1 MVVGPKVHERQ
12 LLMMNL
18 SGGEQRPVNGF
29 ARRRLGPKMGARW
42 SRRRGGADP
51 WHGRQQ
57 GAVEMADDGEPS
69 GGARSKGE
77 SEPSRGSEMGE
88 GDLCQATHEGTS
100 LAVHM
105 GCRCVVQ

>member
-1 MVVGPKVHERQ
+1 
-12 LLMMNL
+12 
-18 SGGEQRPVNGF
+18 
-29 ARRRLGPKMGARW
+29 
-42 SRRRGGADP
+42 
-51 WHGRQQ
+51 
-57 GAVEMADDGEPS
+57 VEMAGDGEPS